1 MRRNLKVVIVS
12 LVLVMVTLACSL
24 SSLDEAI
31 IANTAEPTAT
41 AFPVLPTPTRNLTP
55 AITGELS
62 ELDAT
67 LTDLYERVN
76 PGVVFIKTITASGG
90 ALGSGFVYD
99 KAGHIITNYHVIEGA
114 ETVEVDFPSGL
125 KLFGNVIASDG
136 DTDLAVIKVETN
148 PENLVPL
155 ALGDS
160 EALKVGQTV
169 VAIGNPFGLSGTMTL
184 GIISA
189 KGRVLSSIREVPGSS
204 GGFYSAGDILQT
216 DASINPGNSGGPLLN
231 LNGEVVGINRAI
243 ETSGVTLD
251 GSAVNSGIG
260 YAISINLVKRVVPEL
275 IANGF
280 YDYPYLGITPID
292 ELNLTMMEALG
303 IEYPNGAYVLQIAS
317 GGPAEKAGIRGGS
330 TQTTI
335 NGLYGGGDLIIGMD
349 GIPVRTFSELISYM
363 MNYKAPGD
371 KMVLTII
378 RDNKEMEVTV
388 TLQKRP

>member
-1 MRRNLKVVIVS
+1 MRRNLKVVIAS
-12 LVLVMVTLACSL
+12 LLLVLVSLACSL

-31 IANTAEPTAT
+31 LANTEEPTAT

-55 AITGELS
+55 VVNGELS
-62 ELDAT
+62 DLDAT
-67 LTDLYERVN
+67 LTELYERVN
-76 PGVVFIKTITASGG
+76 PGVVFIQTITATGS

-99 KAGHIITNYHVIEGA
+99 KAGHIITNYHVVEGA

-125 KLFGNVIASDG
+125 KLYGDVIATDG
-136 DTDLAVIKVETN
+136 DTDLAVIKVQTN
-148 PENLVPL
+148 PDNLVPL

-189 KGRVLSSIREVPGSS
+189 KGRVLSSIREVPGSN
-204 GGFYSAGDILQT
+204 GGYYSAGDILQT
-216 DASINPGNSGGPLLN
+216 DASINPGNSGGPLIN

-243 ETSGVTLD
+243 EVSGVTLD

-260 YAISINLVKRVVPEL
+260 YAISINLVKRVVPAL
-275 IANGF
+275 ISKGV

-303 IEYPNGAYVLQIAS
+303 IKYPNGAYILSVAA
-317 GGPAEKAGIRGGS
+317 GGPAEKAGLRGGS
-330 TQTTI
+330 TQTSIT
-335 NGLYGGGDLIIGMD
+335 GLYAGGDLIVGMD
-349 GIPVRTFSELISYM
+349 GIPVHNFSELISYM
-363 MNYKAPGD
+363 MNYKSPGD
-371 KMVLTII
+371 KLVLTII
-378 RDNKEMEVTV
+378 RDNKEMEVAL
-388 TLQKRP
+388 TLEKRP